1 MLSTCANDI
10 SFSIIDD
17 FGVLLSMSIGGTDAT
32 LASRRSTHTLLSA
45 LTNGRPCLAFEAL
58 LDITGEF
65 RQHERNRG
73 ARFPLLLKDTVI
85 EMTMSG
91 RAEEAQLL
99 WNLCDSVSS
108 TSPDPSILM
117 VLLMCARDIRK
128 KCSPLPNSFFGL
140 HVPLINCPKPTVEDT
155 EFNRERMNSE
165 LDEIPDAFHEP
176 HNVADMH
183 RTDHNGSLTLR
194 PLSSKDRYDSIADA
208 ARFTLEQRSL
218 WMHKQSAPLRS
229 TTFGKNPLSDLH
241 YSAKTMLDFVRNDH
255 QDFCRMFKS
264 LLNLNTPLPFEMP
277 LSSRDAE
284 LSHLVLSHCVS
295 CPDDEDVPVSSPE
308 TEARP
313 LLVRTYLQHVED
325 VHPDTRRLHI
335 HRRTCIWRRQQAMR
349 FCEVHPELP
358 SDFVTGLMAR
368 ASRCGAVYCDIVAF
382 MECYSSATRHRI
394 LRAVANFCFKV
405 AHNYFQMLFTVI
417 GNKSILTSNKPY
429 AVVQAAESF
438 ISDGT
443 ILANVLEHVEDTDG
457 SSVAIINLLMVEA
470 TEHSSNETIQL
481 LFYTTISA
489 YFSITWDWF
498 FEGSVRRDTYT
509 DFFGTTLGLSPGASE
524 LLENARTFDVS
535 SQNKAGLYPDLFSK
549 EDAQFLLR
557 AGRSRRLLCSFGLHS
572 GVLACRPDDID
583 FGNNAVCFD
592 GVEGALNDLADRI
605 TSAYANCD
613 IHLSCGNSFVVTL
626 GSGSAINNHAP
637 LHCDVSKSL
646 VNKGESSGTV
656 TKCKASSCNGSES
669 KVPNSNVR
677 SYVKGEAGFASELR
691 DQFSQKHGPCAKVS
705 VLNIEAGLGE
715 GNLTSTSQT
724 CEQSLCKLSG
734 NAAEDVKKGSA
745 RTEDAHEFLP
755 NNVTCVHK
763 GEGPDV
769 DRPMLS
775 PTCVRCTAF
784 QIPRICS
791 ADPCTGNAD
800 GFNLFTLGAHESP
813 PDAEDILRKVM
824 PGTRRKARFPIP
836 LSLATQLLVP
846 LRRIDDIVQ
855 KVVLHHFVSHLRLF
869 DHLRTLRDHVLLGA
883 GDFANELV
891 VQLDTASSVA
901 DANERFIQRRAT
913 GPILYGNSSAGERY
927 ARNQT
932 QLNHCLRTALNLYST
947 EPNPMSE
954 LIHLDSH
961 SSSTE
966 RTDDDRRIS
975 AGQSQFW
982 QDRIVVRYDVAHP
995 LNVVITEEAM
1005 RKYSRI
1011 FELFLRILRAR
1022 KSLRS
1027 LFLASRRTRAWGRA
1041 LRRDREF
1048 AKKIWM
1054 FCWHAEH
1061 FVSIF
1066 GGFEMEQVFGSCWT
1080 VFENGW
1086 STAKSI
1092 WELRDSHNSFLDGCM
1107 RRCLLGEKHRSVLK
1121 VMTGGFEIVV
1131 NVDME
1136 ITKLG
1141 LADAVSGSTEV
1152 NNVMD
1157 LLVSATASLKRRCA
1171 FLTDVLERLLEGGTL
1186 SHLEHLLTQL
1196 NYNYYFQ
1203 KASPATST
1211 NISLRQQALSQAS
1224 QLWQTGQISGE
1235 AEHA

>member
-1 MLSTCANDI
+1 
-10 SFSIIDD
+10 
-17 FGVLLSMSIGGTDAT
+17 MSIGGTDAA
-32 LASRRSTHTLLSA
+32 LASSRSTHTLLSA
-45 LTNGRPCLAFEAL
+45 LTNGRPFLAFEAL
-58 LDITGEF
+58 LDLTGEF
-65 RQHERNRG
+65 RQNDRNRSV
-73 ARFPLLLKDTVI
+73 RFPLLLKDTVI

-91 RAEEAQLL
+91 RTEEAQLL

-108 TSPDPSILM
+108 SSPDTSILM

-128 KCSPLPNSFFGL
+128 KCRSLPNSFFNL
-140 HVPLINCPKPTVEDT
+140 HVPLSNCPEPTVEDT
-155 EFNRERMNSE
+155 RLSREQMNSE

-176 HNVADMH
+176 HNVVDMH
-183 RTDHNGSLTLR
+183 RADHNGSLTLR
-194 PLSSKDRYDSIADA
+194 PLSSKDRYDCIADA

-218 WMHKQSAPLRS
+218 WVHKQLTPLRS

-241 YSAKTMLDFVRNDH
+241 HSTKTMLDFVRNDH
-255 QDFCRMFKS
+255 QNFCRVLKS
-264 LLNLNTPLPFEMP
+264 LLNLNTPLRSETPVSP
-277 LSSRDAE
+277 RDAE
-284 LSHLVLSHCVS
+284 LSHLVLSHCIS
-295 CPDDEDVPVSSPE
+295 CPEDEDMPVSSPGV
-308 TEARP
+308 EARP
-313 LLVRTYLQHVED
+313 LLVRTYLRHIED
-325 VHPDTRRLHI
+325 VHPDTRRAHI
-335 HRRTCIWRRQQAMR
+335 HRRTCIRRRQQAMR
-349 FCEVHPELP
+349 FGVVHPDLP

-368 ASRCGAVYCDIVAF
+368 ASRCGAVYCDIVSF
-382 MECYSSATRHRI
+382 MECYSSGTRHRI

-405 AHNYFQMLFTVI
+405 AHKYFQMLFTVI

-438 ISDGT
+438 ISDGA

-457 SSVAIINLLMVEA
+457 SSVAILNLLMIEA
-470 TEHSSNETIQL
+470 TEHSSNEMVQL
-481 LFYTTISA
+481 LFYTAISA
-489 YFSITWDWF
+489 YFSIVWDWF
-498 FEGSVRRDTYT
+498 FEGSVRRDTHT

-524 LLENARTFDVS
+524 LLQNARTFDAS

-572 GVLACRPDDID
+572 GILAHRPDDVD

-592 GVEGALNDLADRI
+592 DVEGALHDLADGI
-605 TSAYANCD
+605 TSAHANCN
-613 IHLSCGNSFVVTL
+613 IFFCGNSIAEMP
-626 GSGSAINNHAP
+626 GSKSAMNSQAP
-637 LHCDVSKSL
+637 LHCDISKSL
-646 VNKGESSGTV
+646 VNKGEPRGTI
-656 TKCKASSCNGSES
+656 TNCKASSRNGLES
-669 KVPNSNVR
+669 KVSNSDVR
-677 SYVKGEAGFASELR
+677 TYIKGETGFAIELR
-691 DQFSQKHGPCAKVS
+691 DQISQKHGPRPKVS
-705 VLNIEAGLGE
+705 DLNLEADLNE
-715 GNLTSTSQT
+715 GNCVSASQP
-724 CEQSLCKLSG
+724 CKSSLRELLS
-734 NAAEDVKKGSA
+734 NPVENMKRSSATAEDA
-745 RTEDAHEFLP
+745 CEFLP
-755 NNVTCVHK
+755 ENVTCVHK
-763 GEGPDV
+763 GGGPDV

-784 QIPRICS
+784 QIPQICS
-791 ADPCTGNAD
+791 SDPCTSSLD
-800 GFNLFTLGAHESP
+800 GVNLFTMVAHESL

-824 PGTRRKARFPIP
+824 PGTRQKARFPLP
-836 LSLATQLLVP
+836 LSLATQILVP

-869 DHLRTLRDHVLLGA
+869 DHLRTLRAHVLLGA

-891 VQLDTASSVA
+891 VQLDTASLVA
-901 DANERFIQRRAT
+901 DANERFIHRRAT
-913 GPILYGNSSAGERY
+913 GPILYGNSNTGERY

-932 QLNHCLRTALNLYST
+932 QLNYCLRTALNLYST

-966 RTDDDRRIS
+966 RSDDDRRIS

-1005 RKYSRI
+1005 EKYSRI

-1027 LFLASRRTRAWGRA
+1027 LFLASRRTRAWGMA
-1041 LRRDREF
+1041 LRKDREF

-1054 FCWHAEH
+1054 FRWHAEH

-1066 GGFEMEQVFGSCWT
+1066 GGFEMEQVLRSCWT

-1092 WELRDSHNSFLDGCM
+1092 WELRDSHNSFLDGCV

-1152 NNVMD
+1152 NNVTD

-1186 SHLEHLLTQL
+1186 PHLEHLLTQL

-1211 NISLRQQALSQAS
+1211 NISSRQQALSQAS
-1224 QLWQTGQISGE
+1224 QLWQTGRISGE
-1235 AEHA
+1235 AEPA